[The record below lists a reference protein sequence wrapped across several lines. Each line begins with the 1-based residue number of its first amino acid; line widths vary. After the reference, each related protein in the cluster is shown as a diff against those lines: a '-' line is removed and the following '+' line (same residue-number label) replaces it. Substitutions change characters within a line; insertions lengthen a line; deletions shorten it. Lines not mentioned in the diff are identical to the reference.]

1 MLQTNLWNNEK
12 ILRRSALFRDAYGT
26 VALASIGRAQDQ
38 PSMAG
43 IHDAMQG
50 FVDRKKIA
58 GAVTM
63 MVDKER
69 VLLTQLPS
77 TYGR

>member
-1 MLQTNLWNNEK
+1 MQTNLWNNEK
-12 ILRRSALFRDAYGT
+12 ILRRSAMFGAACGT
-26 VALASIGRAQDQ
+26 VALASMGRAQDK

-43 IHDAMQG
+43 IRDAMQG
-50 FVDRKKIA
+50 FVDRKEVA